1 MERPALKRLLEDI
14 KTGKVQIVVVYKVD
28 RLTRS
33 VDVLDA
39 YGGPE
44 ARWSRNANGGLRRS
58 APCAFPIRPSR
69 ALARVEKRV
78 FTLYRERFRLCRSP
92 RALNCAPI
100 WRITFGPKRMDE

>member
-58 APCAFPIRPSR
+58 APVRLPDPSFTR
-69 ALARVEKRV
+69 AGEGRKAR
-78 FTLYRERFRLCRSP
+78 FHLIS
-92 RALNCAPI
+92 
-100 WRITFGPKRMDE
+100 

>member
-1 MERPALKRLLEDI
+1 MSPVRRDHGAACSQAASGDI
-14 KTGKVQIVVVYKVD
+14 KTGKVQIVVVYRVD

-58 APCAFPIRPSR
+58 APVRLPDPSFTR
-69 ALARVEKRV
+69 AGEGRKAR
-78 FTLYRERFRLCRSP
+78 FHLIS
-92 RALNCAPI
+92 
-100 WRITFGPKRMDE
+100 